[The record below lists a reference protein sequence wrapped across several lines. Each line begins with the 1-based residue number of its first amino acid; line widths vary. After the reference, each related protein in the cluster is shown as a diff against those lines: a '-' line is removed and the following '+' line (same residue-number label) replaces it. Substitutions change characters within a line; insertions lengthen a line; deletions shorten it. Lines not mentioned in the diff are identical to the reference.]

1 MIYHSSITTQGLLHL
16 GLKSSRRLTSG
27 FTLTFSR
34 VANIKHILEGFDWS
48 STKWITLS
56 HANAITPKKI
66 RSDNR
71 VKHSIV
77 FKQFENF
84 ENSDTFT
91 KANYP

>member
-1 MIYHSSITTQGLLHL
+1 MMYHSSITTQGLFHL
-16 GLKSSRRLTSG
+16 RLKSSRRLTSG
-27 FTLTFSR
+27 LTLTLSR

-56 HANAITPKKI
+56 HANAITHTKI
-66 RSDNR
+66 RSDNK

-77 FKQFENF
+77 FKQFGNF

-91 KANYP
+91 KVNYP